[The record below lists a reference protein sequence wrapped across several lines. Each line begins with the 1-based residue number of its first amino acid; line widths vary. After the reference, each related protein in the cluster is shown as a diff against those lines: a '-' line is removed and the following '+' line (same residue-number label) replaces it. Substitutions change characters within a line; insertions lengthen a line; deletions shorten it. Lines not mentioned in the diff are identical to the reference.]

1 MKRLLLAVIILGGL
15 SLSAS
20 AQAGKNKQ
28 PGQAKDTRSA
38 RTAPQKT
45 ASTNEI
51 VVVNGKKVKPTTE
64 GNSANKPKE
73 KDNFSY
79 QAAEVVGDAN
89 KAPQASQA
97 QSQSLPKKKG
107 GKIKADL

>member
-28 PGQAKDTRSA
+28 SGQAKDTRSA

-45 ASTNEI
+45 TSNGI
-51 VVVNGKKVKPTTE
+51 VIVNGQKVKPSSE
-64 GNSANKPKE
+64 RLLSEDMLAE
-73 KDNFSY
+73 KAAKAKQQ
-79 QAAEVVGDAN
+79 QATQQ
-89 KAPQASQA
+89 PQPA
-97 QSQSLPKKKG
+97 QKKKLPNLQG
-107 GKIKADL
+107 NL